1 MTYEQCERERERR
14 EKEQWLRTMFDGTM
28 TYLMERTFLKTGA
41 KVEDQSVDFS
51 SYGAKM
57 KTIN

>member
-1 MTYEQCERERERR
+1 
-14 EKEQWLRTMFDGTM
+14 MFDGTM